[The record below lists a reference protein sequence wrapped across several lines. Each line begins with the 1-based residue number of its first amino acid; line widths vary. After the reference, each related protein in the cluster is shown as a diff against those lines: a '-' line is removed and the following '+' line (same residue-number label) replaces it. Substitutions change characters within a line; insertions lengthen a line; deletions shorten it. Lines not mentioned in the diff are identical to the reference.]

1 VRSLE
6 PSNPGILEPFFAT
19 KNIMTLEEKFNNLQ
33 QRLRRMDR
41 VIIAFSG
48 GVDSTFLLKTAS
60 LSGLSRLIAVTG
72 SSESVSGDEMACAT
86 EMASSLGVEHDII
99 KTEELKDSKY
109 ADNPPD
115 RCYYCK
121 KELFG
126 RLRDIAER
134 ENISYILDGTN
145 ADDAHD
151 WRPGNRAAREEKVES
166 PLLDASLNKNEIR
179 QLSKKLGLPTW
190 DKPATPCLSSRF
202 PYGQKIT
209 SESLDRVRK
218 AEKFIRKFGIRELR
232 VRNHAEVARIEI
244 SPEDFSILTA
254 HDIRKEVVDYL
265 KSLGFSY
272 IALDLQGF
280 RSGSANE
287 LLSEKHHSPK
297 NDS

>member
-1 VRSLE
+1 MALE
-6 PSNPGILEPFFAT
+6 D
-19 KNIMTLEEKFNNLQ
+19 KFNKLQ
-33 QRLRRMDR
+33 QRLRQMDR

-48 GVDSTFLLKTAS
+48 GVDSTLLLKAAS

-72 SSESVSGDEMACAT
+72 SSESVSGDELTSAA
-86 EMASSLGVEHDII
+86 EMAASLGVEHNII
-99 KTEELKDSKY
+99 KTEELKNSNY
-109 ADNPPD
+109 TDNPPD
-115 RCYYCK
+115 RCYFCK

-126 RLRDIAER
+126 RLRDIAGK
-134 ENISYILDGTN
+134 ENVDYILDGTN

-151 WRPGNRAAREEKVES
+151 WRPGSRAAREEKIES
-166 PLLDASLNKNEIR
+166 PLLEAGLNKDEIR
-179 QLSKKLGLPTW
+179 ELSKKLGLPTW

-209 SESLDRVRK
+209 PESLDRVRK

-254 HDIRKEVVDYL
+254 DDVSKEVVDYL
-265 KSLGFSY
+265 KSLGFNY
-272 IALDLQGF
+272 VALDLQGF

-287 LLSEKHHSPK
+287 LFSKKHH
-297 NDS
+297 